1 MRTYYNILGVDHKA
15 SEQDITDA
23 FLKLAINKTKIK
35 ELAEA
40 YEILIDP
47 IKRHQ
52 YDKEYL
58 FKLNINFTDPI
69 VVYNSVINKNNKIFR
84 YFVNKQ
90 HLYNDYSIQDNVS
103 SSHVLCKFNW

>member
-58 FKLNINFTDPI
+58 FKLNIKKEEFHHI
-69 VVYNSVINKNNKIFR
+69 VMLLEKYLKLKKIKKKLRMKQLKIF
-84 YFVNKQ
+84 FLVKM
-90 HLYNDYSIQDNVS
+90 I
-103 SSHVLCKFNW
+103 